1 MRKGL
6 LCVLMMGL
14 LFLPACSGAGNV
26 SPEEELALTIRGEY
40 LAMTKCTAQLSVT
53 ADYGRRVYEFELDA
67 AMNGEET
74 VLTVTAPELIAGVTA
89 RATGKEGAREYDGVI
104 LETGELSRGGL
115 SPMSAFPAL
124 LAAARSGFI
133 TACSTEEREGE
144 NRLRVA
150 CGQPEADEG
159 QEVETV
165 LWFHPDTHALTEGE
179 ILVDGLRVIRCRCK
193 NFLFT
198 A

>member
-14 LFLPACSGAGNV
+14 LFLPACSGAGSV

-67 AMNGEET
+67 AVNGEET

-89 RATGKEGAREYDGVI
+89 RTAGKEGALEYDGVI
-104 LETGELSRGGL
+104 LETGALSRGG
-115 SPMSAFPAL
+115 PGGGDP
-124 LAAARSGFI
+124 LAG
-133 TACSTEEREGE
+133 
-144 NRLRVA
+144 RLRPAGGRRGPSGGDSALVPP
-150 CGQPEADEG
+150 G
-159 QEVETV
+159 
-165 LWFHPDTHALTEGE
+165 HPRF
-179 ILVDGLRVIRCRCK
+179 DGGGDPGRWAAGDPMPVQKFPVHSLK
-193 NFLFT
+193 HSFT
-198 A
+198 AGAGCGKVKQ

>member
-1 MRKGL
+1 M
-6 LCVLMMGL
+6 
-14 LFLPACSGAGNV
+14 
-26 SPEEELALTIRGEY
+26 
-40 LAMTKCTAQLSVT
+40 
-53 ADYGRRVYEFELDA
+53 DA
-67 AMNGEET
+67 AVNGEET

-89 RATGKEGAREYDGVI
+89 RTAGKEGALEYDGVI
-104 LETGELSRGGL
+104 LETGALSRGGL
-115 SPMSAFPAL
+115 SPMAAFPAL

-133 TACSTEEREGE
+133 TACSAEEREGE
-144 NRLRVA
+144 TRLRVA
-150 CGQPEADEG
+150 CGQPEAGEG
-159 QEVETV
+159 QAVETV

>member
-1 MRKGL
+1 MASR
-6 LCVLMMGL
+6 
-14 LFLPACSGAGNV
+14 
-26 SPEEELALTIRGEY
+26 
-40 LAMTKCTAQLSVT
+40 
-53 ADYGRRVYEFELDA
+53 
-67 AMNGEET
+67 
-74 VLTVTAPELIAGVTA
+74 VTA
-89 RATGKEGAREYDGVI
+89 RTAGKEGALEYDGVI
-104 LETGELSRGGL
+104 LETGALSRGGL

-133 TACSTEEREGE
+133 TACSAEEREGE
-144 NRLRVA
+144 TRLRVA
-150 CGQPEADEG
+150 CGQPEAGED
-159 QEVETV
+159 QAVETV

>member
-1 MRKGL
+1 MT
-6 LCVLMMGL
+6 
-14 LFLPACSGAGNV
+14 
-26 SPEEELALTIRGEY
+26 ALTE
-40 LAMTKCTAQLSVT
+40 
-53 ADYGRRVYEFELDA
+53 
-67 AMNGEET
+67 
-74 VLTVTAPELIAGVTA
+74 
-89 RATGKEGAREYDGVI
+89 GKEGALEYDGVI
-104 LETGELSRGGL
+104 LETGALSRGGL

>member
-1 MRKGL
+1 MRKLL
-6 LCVLMMGL
+6 LCVPMIML
-14 LFLPACSGAGNV
+14 LSACGHAPGGVGPS
-26 SPEEELALTIRGEY
+26 EELALTIRGEY

-53 ADYGRRVYEFELDA
+53 VDYGQRVYEFELDA
-67 AMNGEET
+67 AVNGEET

-89 RATGKEGAREYDGVI
+89 RTAGKEGALEYDGVI
-104 LETGELSRGGL
+104 LETGALSRGGL

-133 TACSTEEREGE
+133 TACSAEEREGE
-144 NRLRVA
+144 TRLRVA
-150 CGQPEADEG
+150 CGQPEAGED
-159 QEVETV
+159 QAVETV